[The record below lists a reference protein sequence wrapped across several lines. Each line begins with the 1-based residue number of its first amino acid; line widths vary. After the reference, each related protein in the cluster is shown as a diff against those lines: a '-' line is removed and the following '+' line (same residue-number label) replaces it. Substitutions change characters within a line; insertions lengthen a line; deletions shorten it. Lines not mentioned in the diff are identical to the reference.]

1 MHEISAKIKSKCMMT
16 DMPVMILVPE
26 DTGQTFPVIWLFHGA
41 TESGEDLL
49 AHCSLSRFM
58 DRQEHKAVLV
68 LPDGLNSDFANQP
81 QFGTGY
87 QFADFFFDELMPFVY
102 HTTCASE
109 DPAENYITGYSMGGA
124 AALMLG
130 LFYPEK
136 FGLIAPLGSAVR
148 EYEFL
153 QDDLSL
159 TGDAFRTRALADP
172 KAYPTEY
179 GDPAEGITFKE
190 INMISKFP
198 TVQGYVDSMECT
210 GKRFEEADFEN
221 LPPIWFCCGG
231 DDLCQ
236 EKVKAFVNHAHDLGD
251 EHVSCKILPGLDH
264 SAEKE
269 CVQAM
274 IRYAAQIFQR

>member
-1 MHEISAKIKSKCMMT
+1 MT
-16 DMPVMILVPE
+16 DMPVTILVPE
-26 DTGQTFPVIWLFHGA
+26 ETGETFPVIWLFHGA
-41 TESGEDLL
+41 TESGEALL
-49 AHCSLSRFM
+49 THCGLPHFM
-58 DRQEHKAVLV
+58 DRQDRKAVLV

-109 DPAENYITGYSMGGA
+109 NPAENIIAGYSMGGA

-130 LFYPEK
+130 LKHPEK

-159 TGDAFRTRALADP
+159 TGEAFREKAAANP
-172 KAYPTEY
+172 KTYPTEY
-179 GDPAEGITFKE
+179 GDPKEGITFKE
-190 INMISKFP
+190 INMIAKFP
-198 TVQGYVDSMECT
+198 TVQDYVDSMECT
-210 GKRFEEADFEN
+210 GKQFEEADFAS

-231 DDLCQ
+231 NDFCQ
-236 EKVKAFVNHAHDLGD
+236 EKVETFVDRAHDLGD
-251 EHVSCKILPGLDH
+251 EHVSCEILPGLDH

-274 IRYAAQIFQR
+274 ITEVL